1 MADPATLLTV
11 TIQAIGLLLI
21 LVLWAK
27 LHPFLS
33 LLIAAIFLGISSG
46 MPLEKVS
53 TTIQNGL
60 GGTLGFVAT
69 IVGIGSIFGQILEAS
84 GGTEAIAKTL
94 IQRFG
99 KQERT
104 GVYL

>member
-33 LLIAAIFLGISSG
+33 LLITAIFLGISSG

-60 GGTLGFVAT
+60 GGTWDLSQQLSESVVSSARFWKRQVARRL
-69 IVGIGSIFGQILEAS
+69 SP
-84 GGTEAIAKTL
+84 
-94 IQRFG
+94 RH
-99 KQERT
+99 
-104 GVYL
+104 